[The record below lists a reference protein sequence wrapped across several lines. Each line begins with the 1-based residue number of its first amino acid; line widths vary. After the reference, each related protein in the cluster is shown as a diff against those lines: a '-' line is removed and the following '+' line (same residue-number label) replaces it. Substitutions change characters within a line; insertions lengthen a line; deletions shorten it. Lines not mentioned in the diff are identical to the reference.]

1 MAAPLFDL
9 CAVAYQ
15 APKET
20 LRFLE
25 SLVHVSVP
33 FSLTVVENASPDPE
47 VREILQGL
55 PFATVKSLPMCS
67 HAEVIF
73 NDSNVGY
80 AKAINRA
87 SVLGSAPYLA
97 ALNCDVEF
105 LEGFEVLGEAAAYFE
120 ANPNVGVI
128 GPRTVD
134 DKNRLTHGAI
144 LATGIASE
152 QHRYWLH
159 PDQGQASDVLS
170 VPTVS
175 GATYFARRSMWSEL
189 TRCPDFQRVAAG
201 AEGAFLP
208 TAHFYEETW
217 CSYHARAH
225 EWEVVYLGTTKM
237 RHLWHRSSR
246 PGSQDMHGPQTYFRQ
261 ACREHGIPTE

>member
-1 MAAPLFDL
+1 MQAPVVDL
-9 CAVAYQ
+9 YAVAYE

-25 SLVHVSVP
+25 SLEHVSVP
-33 FSLTVVENASPDPE
+33 FSLTVTDNASPNSE

-55 PFATVKSLPMCS
+55 PFANVKALPMCTN
-67 HAEVIF
+67 AEVIL
-73 NDSNVGY
+73 NMENVGY
-80 AKAINRA
+80 AKAINHM
-87 SVLGSAPYLA
+87 SVVGVAPYLA
-97 ALNCDVEF
+97 ALNCDIEF
-105 LEGFEVLGEAAAYFE
+105 LRGVDVVGDIAAFFD
-120 ANPNVGVI
+120 ANPNVGIV

-134 DKNRLTHGAI
+134 EHNRLTHGAI
-144 LATGIASE
+144 IATGIASE
-152 QHRYWLH
+152 QHRFWMHL
-159 PDQGQASDVLS
+159 DQGQASDVLS

-175 GATYFARRSMWSEL
+175 GATYFARRSMWNEL
-189 TRCPDFQRVAAG
+189 TRCADFQKVAAG

-225 EWEVVYLGTTKM
+225 EWEVVYLGTTSM
-237 RHLWHRSSR
+237 RHLWHRSS
-246 PGSQDMHGPQTYFRQ
+246 PQGSKDMLGPQTYFRQ